1 MGVAS
6 QIEGA
11 SLVEGLHN
19 ERKRPTLV
27 DWYERAQELEHREF
41 LDSMRAKRRDL
52 SCPEHSRIIRTDQ
65 SRCQY
70 RSDEYYGCRL
80 RDMLL
85 RILLCFTTQGEIP
98 SASQHPRQFV
108 CDPRIPF
115 NKAF

>member
-6 QIEGA
+6 QIEEA

-52 SCPEHSRIIRTDQ
+52 SCPEHLPYNQ
-65 SRCQY
+65 N
-70 RSDEYYGCRL
+70 RSISL
-80 RDMLL
+80 PISL
-85 RILLCFTTQGEIP
+85 
-98 SASQHPRQFV
+98 
-108 CDPRIPF
+108 
-115 NKAF
+115 